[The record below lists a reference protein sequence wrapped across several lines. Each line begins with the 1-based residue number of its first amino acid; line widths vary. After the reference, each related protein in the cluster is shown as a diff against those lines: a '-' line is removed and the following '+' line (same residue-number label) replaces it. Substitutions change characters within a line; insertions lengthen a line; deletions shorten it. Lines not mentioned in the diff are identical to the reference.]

1 MHRARKARNAIKL
14 KSVPPKSFPTG
25 QSPPQGVDPA
35 SRTDGAPMRTGFLR
49 RLVDRFGSKRLGAAS
64 RRVRQ
69 PRLAVTDA
77 VKVDE
82 RRHLILVRRDN
93 VEHLLMI
100 GGPADILIE
109 PNVVRGAE
117 REPPVSSAP
126 PGGKIEVARG
136 GAKLGPWQ
144 RPSLMKDGL
153 EELANLLGTGNKTGS
168 KRLDMRPVQ
177 PVGSRA

>member
-1 MHRARKARNAIKL
+1 
-14 KSVPPKSFPTG
+14 
-25 QSPPQGVDPA
+25 
-35 SRTDGAPMRTGFLR
+35 
-49 RLVDRFGSKRLGAAS
+49 
-64 RRVRQ
+64 
-69 PRLAVTDA
+69 
-77 VKVDE
+77 
-82 RRHLILVRRDN
+82 
-93 VEHLLMI
+93 MI

>member
-1 MHRARKARNAIKL
+1 
-14 KSVPPKSFPTG
+14 
-25 QSPPQGVDPA
+25 
-35 SRTDGAPMRTGFLR
+35 MRTGFFR

-77 VKVDE
+77 IKVDE

-109 PNVVRGAE
+109 PNVVRAAE
-117 REPPVSSAP
+117 REPSVSSAP
-126 PGGKIEVARG
+126 PAGQTQAARG
-136 GAKLGPWQ
+136 GAKLGPSQ
-144 RPSLMKDGL
+144 RPSSGKDGL
-153 EELANLLGTGNKTGS
+153 KELANLLGTANET
-168 KRLDMRPVQ
+168 
-177 PVGSRA
+177 

>member
-1 MHRARKARNAIKL
+1 
-14 KSVPPKSFPTG
+14 
-25 QSPPQGVDPA
+25 
-35 SRTDGAPMRTGFLR
+35 MRTGFFR

-126 PGGKIEVARG
+126 PGRQPCITGPPYARPLLPP
-136 GAKLGPWQ
+136 AA
-144 RPSLMKDGL
+144 
-153 EELANLLGTGNKTGS
+153 ELLGRSSGCVKVNK
-168 KRLDMRPVQ
+168 
-177 PVGSRA
+177 